1 MWGAVGR
8 QAGEVGRSILT
19 SVQRRSNDNAA
30 AMAWAA
36 SKRLM
41 STSSEITVRD
51 ALNSAI
57 EEEMSADSK
66 VFVIGEEV
74 GGLPK
79 LSICGL

>member
-1 MWGAVGR
+1 MMWGVVGR
-8 QAGEVGRSILT
+8 QAGEVGRLIFK
-19 SVQRRSNDNAA
+19 RCSNDNAA
-30 AMAWAA
+30 ATAWAA

-79 LSICGL
+79 LSICRL